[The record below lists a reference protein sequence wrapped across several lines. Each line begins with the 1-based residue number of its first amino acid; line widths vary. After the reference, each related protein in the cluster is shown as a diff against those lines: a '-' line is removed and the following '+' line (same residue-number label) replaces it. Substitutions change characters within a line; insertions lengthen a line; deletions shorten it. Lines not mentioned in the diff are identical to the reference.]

1 MSFLDWVFGPPPPSL
16 QAVAAP
22 SEAKKAT
29 IPFTPEP
36 LDVGYSDPY
45 NIIRYS
51 DDTWFDASWGNLVNQ
66 LFLINSALG
75 ACILKYALGY
85 NEPPP
90 LVKVR
95 DEEKPDHALQ
105 RLLDRPNPLMSHAEL
120 KAIDIIYRIVGGN
133 TYFHKVRGGGGQ
145 VVELWPY
152 HAGQMWPVP
161 SQYNWV
167 QEYEYDAG
175 RGLKKRIPASEIIH
189 LKWPIPDLRAPWK
202 GMSPLELIA
211 REVLTDSEAARFAYA
226 LLKNDAIPKGVVT
239 VPEGTPMSPATAEK
253 LRNKFKKDHGGDN
266 RGGVVILE
274 QGAAYTRVS
283 MNPQEMDL
291 SALRR
296 VPEAR
301 IAGNLG
307 MSPMVGH
314 LTAGL
319 ERSTYSNSEQAYR
332 EVVQGTF
339 VPMWRSDGNE
349 LTQALQNEYP
359 DKPTIAY
366 NTSLVASLQESTDD
380 KYNRTLKA
388 FDSNVTMLDE
398 ARALIDLPPVDQVI
412 AGDTRGKLFAFEMVN
427 ASTIAP
433 PQPRIVDVTPQPA
446 QLEDVNKAYKAV
458 PMPIWQSIMQY
469 LDSSVGIDKTREID
483 AIVDANE
490 PPQLEDGQEDE

>member
-1 MSFLDWVFGPPPPSL
+1 
-16 QAVAAP
+16 VAWAGRVHVV
-22 SEAKKAT
+22 SQ
-29 IPFTPEP
+29 
-36 LDVGYSDPY
+36 S
-45 NIIRYS
+45 
-51 DDTWFDASWGNLVNQ
+51 
-66 LFLINSALG
+66 NSALG

-90 LVKVR
+90 MVKVN
-95 DEEKPDHALQ
+95 DEEQPDHALQ
-105 RLLDRPNPLMSHAEL
+105 RLLERPNPLMSHAEL
-120 KAIDIIYRIVGGN
+120 KAIDIIYRIFGGN
-133 TYFHKVRGGGGQ
+133 TYLHKVRGGGGQ

-152 HAGQMWPVP
+152 HAGQMWSVP
-161 SQYNWV
+161 SRFGWV
-167 QEYEYDAG
+167 EEYEYDAG
-175 RGLKKRIPASEIIH
+175 HGKKKRIPAADIIH
-189 LKWPIPDLRAPWK
+189 LKWPIIDLSAPWRAVA
-202 GMSPLELIA
+202 PLVAIA
-211 REVLTDSEAARFAYA
+211 REVMTDAEAARFAYA
-226 LLKNDAIPKGVVT
+226 LLHNDAIPRGVVT
-239 VPEGTPMSPATAEK
+239 LPEGTAMSPKKAED
-253 LRNKFKKDHGGDN
+253 LRNKFRKDHGGDN

-274 QGAAYTRVS
+274 QGAGYTRVS

-319 ERSTYSNSEQAYR
+319 ERSTYSNAEQAYR

-349 LTQALQNEYP
+349 LTQALQSEYP

-412 AGDTRGKLFAFEMVN
+412 QGDTRGKLFSFEMVN

-433 PQPRIVDVTPQPA
+433 PQPRI
-446 QLEDVNKAYKAV
+446 
-458 PMPIWQSIMQY
+458 
-469 LDSSVGIDKTREID
+469 ID
-483 AIVDANE
+483 AIVE
-490 PPQLEDGQEDE
+490 PRQIEQEDEQE